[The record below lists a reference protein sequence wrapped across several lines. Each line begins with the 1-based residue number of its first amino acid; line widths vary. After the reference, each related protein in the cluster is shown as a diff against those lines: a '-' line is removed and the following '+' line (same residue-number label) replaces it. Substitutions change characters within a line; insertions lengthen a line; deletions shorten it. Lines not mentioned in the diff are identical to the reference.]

1 MRGFIYVMAF
11 LGLLGL
17 GAWAYSENYDMRAQ
31 ERQIA
36 ELQAEIGAMRD
47 EISTQRAEW
56 AYLSR
61 PERLRELVNLNFDR
75 LELMPM
81 EPAQLGSA
89 RAVAYPMPSADG
101 GLLPLDLILDLS
113 QSVSV
118 AAMLNADPEDT
129 AP

>member
-31 ERQIA
+31 ERQVA
-36 ELQAEIGAMRD
+36 ALQAEIGALRD
-47 EISTQRAEW
+47 AISTQRAEW

-61 PERLRELVNLNFDR
+61 PERLRELVNLNFER

-89 RAVAYPMPSADG
+89 RAVAYPMPSADS
-101 GLLPLDLILDLS
+101 LLPLDLLLDLS

-118 AAMLNADPEDT
+118 AATLNADPEDT

>member
-11 LGLLGL
+11 LGLLGV

-31 ERQIA
+31 QRLSA
-36 ELQAEIGAMRD
+36 DLQAGIGALRD
-47 EISTQRAEW
+47 AIATQRAEW

-61 PERLRELVNLNFDR
+61 PDRLRELVNLNFDR

-89 RAVAYPMPSADG
+89 RAIAYPPPSAQSI
-101 GLLPLDLILDLS
+101 LPLDLDLS

-118 AAMLNADPEDT
+118 AAVPDADPEDP

>member
-36 ELQAEIGAMRD
+36 ELQAEIGGMRD
-47 EISTQRAEW
+47 AISTQRAEW

-89 RAVAYPMPSADG
+89 RAVDYPMPSAERG
-101 GLLPLDLILDLS
+101 LPLDLLLDLT

-118 AAMLNADPEDT
+118 AATLNADPEDT